1 VGFNLDWLGLALVL
15 ALLLPVC
22 DVQVGIIWTHALGG
36 S

>member
-1 VGFNLDWLGLALVL
+1 MGLALAL
-15 ALLLPVC
+15 ALLLPFC